1 MQESRLR
8 QSESSRPCRRS
19 PGGVCLPI
27 HGRVKGKLRWQ
38 VLDERGVPEIP
49 RTPSGI
55 PVGPVEGVEQDNLI
69 TDAGLDGLASFSY
82 NSISTTGSSWR
93 RFLAVGTGST
103 APDVTD
109 TALASEVQAAASS
122 GAFADGSSSYELD
135 DDNDVWRATVVVTRL
150 VTVTADRNL
159 TEFGFRAQSIGSLHI
174 RELLRDAEGDPITV
188 SLLTGKTL
196 RVDHT
201 LTVELPAPEAGI
213 PATVDFEEYDAG
225 NNLVGTTPYDVIYG
239 GHVQSSSPASG
250 GIANVFAVWNPA
262 GTSLAPVAYTSD
274 QAYTRFDTTNPGSAL
289 TSLNGWQPY
298 TPGSFQRTFRYTIPT
313 GSLNTTWHAIKC
325 GTGSGGDRAGLL
337 IVFDNPATYTKQN
350 TDTVRIGWVSSWSR
364 A

>member
-8 QSESSRPCRRS
+8 QSESRSCRRS
-19 PGGVCLPI
+19 PSGLCLPI
-27 HGRVKGKLRWQ
+27 HGRVKGTLRWQ

-82 NSISTTGSSWR
+82 DGTSTASNSWR

-122 GAFADGSSSYELD
+122 GAFAAGSSSYELD
-135 DDNDVWRATVVVTRL
+135 ADNDVWRATVVVTRL
-150 VTVTADRNL
+150 VTMTADRNL
-159 TEFGFRAQSIGSLHI
+159 TEFGFRPESIGNLHI
-174 RELLRDAEGDPITV
+174 RELLRDAGGNPITV

-225 NNLVGTTPYDVIYG
+225 NNLVGTTPYDLIYG
-239 GHVQSSSPASG
+239 GHVRTNVWPTSG
-250 GIANVFAVWNPA
+250 ISDVFNVWNPN
-262 GTSLAPVAYTSD
+262 GPTLGVVAYTSD
-274 QAYTRFDTTNPGSAL
+274 QAYTRFDATSPGNQL
-289 TSLNGWQPY
+289 TRLNGWQPY

-313 GSLNTTWHAIKC
+313 GSLNTTWHAIRFQVDQSSNR
-325 GTGSGGDRAGLL
+325 GGLL
-337 IVFDNPATYTKQN
+337 IVFDNPPTYTKSD